1 MKFDFIRIMTQN
13 EIKIFDKICYLY
25 VYREFFPFVKND
37 NVSIKSISV
46 KVRFYETFVKG
57 YVAED
62 QSSN

>member
-1 MKFDFIRIMTQN
+1 VTQN
-13 EIKIFDKICYLY
+13 EIKTFDKICCYLY
-25 VYREFFPFVKND
+25 AYREFFPFVKND

-46 KVRFYETFVKG
+46 KVQFYETFVKD